1 MMQNTGDDAAITLF
15 RTHAFDTSNG
25 RQKAK
30 KKKMYILGK
39 PKHVTKG
46 GHGIRQYIKI
56 DETKLTSEQRF
67 RKNINISN
75 VEL

>member
-15 RTHAFDTSNG
+15 GTHAFDTSNG

-67 RKNINISN
+67 
-75 VEL
+75 